1 MRTYYIYM
9 LELQLENENEKN
21 KTKNKYYVGKSQQL
35 EVRLNDHISRN
46 RKSVKSWKADY
57 KVIAIKEVHKILGI
71 KDIKD
76 AGELDNPGDL
86 DSITSRLENKVVTE
100 KINEAI
106 ESMNGSEST
115 ADVDRITSRLEN
127 KLVTTKTELVEKMK
141 LKYCGGNFVKDLKCK
156 RYKEELEKY
165 SPIKATTVEYEV
177 TEDNKD
183 EIVKKLMSDLEK
195 FEILL
200 SRNQ

>member
-1 MRTYYIYM
+1 MDMCTYYIYM
-9 LELQLENENEKN
+9 LELENEKDKN
-21 KTKNKYYVGKSQQL
+21 KNKYYVGKSQQL

-46 RKSVKSWKADY
+46 RKSVKSWKGDY

-71 KDIKD
+71 KGIDIP
-76 AGELDNPGDL
+76 EDL
-86 DSITSRLENKVVTE
+86 DRITSRLENKVVTE

-106 ESMNGSEST
+106 ESINGSEST

-127 KLVTTKTELVEKMK
+127 KLITTETELVEKMK
-141 LKYCGGNFVKDLKCK
+141 LKYCGGNFVKDLTCK
-156 RYKEELEKY
+156 RYSEELEKY
-165 SPIKATTVEYEV
+165 SSIKATTVEYKV

-183 EIVKKLMSDLEK
+183 EIVKKIMSDIEK